1 MAYDIFSI
9 ISSGEAVKNPISELE
24 FDIIISRIRECSL
37 LNGGDRVLDLA
48 CGSGEFLV
56 RASTVLGVTG
66 TGVELQENYV
76 EEGRKR
82 IEEAKVPVEIL
93 QEEAISFLGKGR
105 KFDAVCCMGASEI
118 FGGFSPELVALQSA
132 LDPSGKG
139 VIVIGDMVWEGEP
152 DDKAASNMGADPG
165 SIPTLK
171 SALALFQDKGLSLL
185 DMVMADLRGWD
196 RMQGSFWRNVHRW
209 AAAHAGTEDAK
220 AIKAEI
226 EDWKRSY
233 LEYRGKIG
241 WALFLLTSK

>member
-24 FDIIISRIRECSL
+24 FDIIISRICECSL

-93 QEEAISFLGKGR
+93 QGEALSFLGKGR

-132 LDPSGKG
+132 LDPSDKG

-152 DDKAASNMGADPG
+152 DDKAAANMGADPG

-171 SALALFQDKGLSLL
+171 SALALF
-185 DMVMADLRGWD
+185 
-196 RMQGSFWRNVHRW
+196 
-209 AAAHAGTEDAK
+209 
-220 AIKAEI
+220 
-226 EDWKRSY
+226 
-233 LEYRGKIG
+233 
-241 WALFLLTSK
+241 